1 MKSYLSITSQLRMDG
16 LPAMLFIQT
25 EAETAISH
33 GRPSEVAGCSCV
45 AVQCSRQKLSQHI
58 CSLRHDCSGSVYYLP
73 DDKKASQVMVN
84 QNGLFHQQQPHER
97 NVEDYGERL
106 PNLSSWIRERF
117 CNICSLATV
126 RRRIHVLQ
134 WLPRYQLNHLPSD
147 IIAGVTVTL
156 TAIPQSIAY
165 GILANLQPQDGI
177 YSNLV
182 GCLIYFLFG
191 SVKDVTIAPTSIMA
205 IMIQGVV
212 LQLGYGAA
220 LLTLLAGAITFLF
233 GVLNLGIL
241 VRFISMPVITGFTTA
256 ACLTIGSS
264 QLRSL
269 FGISSPGKSSD
280 FMDAWENVII
290 NIGETRLWDTVLGFS
305 SIGFL
310 VIFRLTKKCG
320 QGSIRIIFKYLSLLR
335 NALIVVIGATLA
347 YVFFVNG
354 VQPFKL
360 TGHVNSGVPPF
371 HLPPFSITNNGTFYS
386 FSDMISTMGTSIIAI
401 PLVSTLEIISIGK
414 AFSKN
419 KIVDATQEMI
429 ALGVCNMAVSF
440 VSPLPVA
447 GSFTRTAINNSS
459 GVKTSLGCA
468 ITSILLLASLAL
480 LADAFYYIPKATL
493 ASVIISAMIFMV
505 DYRGI
510 GEIWRVKKL
519 DMIPLIGTILAS
531 IFLGLDYGIL
541 VGIAINCCFLL
552 YLMAAPKI
560 SMEVIMVEE
569 VSVLVVKP
577 MQDLAFSSA
586 EYLRERIV
594 RAVMESYEAPVELL
608 VMDGTGVNF
617 VDTTVTKNLASVEQ
631 DMHARDLGFSL
642 WNWSQST
649 AGALVRLDRRFLTA
663 LTNEPELA
671 AVVRF
676 WKENH
681 MKEA

>member
-1 MKSYLSITSQLRMDG
+1 MAIQNGMYHQQPVDELSIQ
-16 LPAMLFIQT
+16 
-25 EAETAISH
+25 
-33 GRPSEVAGCSCV
+33 
-45 AVQCSRQKLSQHI
+45 
-58 CSLRHDCSGSVYYLP
+58 
-73 DDKKASQVMVN
+73 
-84 QNGLFHQQQPHER
+84 
-97 NVEDYGERL
+97 DYRERL
-106 PNLSSWIRERF
+106 PNLRIRPRLRTL
-117 CNICSLATV
+117 CSLATV
-126 RRRIHVLQ
+126 RRRIHVLH
-134 WLPRYQLNHLPSD
+134 WLPKYQLNHLPSD

-182 GCLIYFLFG
+182 GCLVYFLFG

-212 LQLGYGAA
+212 LQLGYGTA
-220 LLTLLAGAITFLF
+220 LLTLLAGAITLLF

-264 QLRSL
+264 QLKSL

-280 FMDAWENVII
+280 FIDAWENVIT
-290 NIGETRLWDTVLGFS
+290 NIGETRLWDTLLGFC

-310 VIFRLTKKCG
+310 VVFKLTSNCG
-320 QGSIRIIFKYLSLLR
+320 QGNIRTVFKYLSLLR
-335 NALIVVIGATLA
+335 NALIVVIGASLA
-347 YVFFVNG
+347 YAFYVNG

-360 TGHVNSGVPPF
+360 TGHVDSGVPPF
-371 HLPPFSITNNGTFYS
+371 HIPPFSITNNGTYYS

-414 AFSKN
+414 AFSRD

-429 ALGVCNMAVSF
+429 ALGCCNIAVSF

-468 ITSILLLASLAL
+468 VTSVLLLASLAL

-493 ASVIISAMIFMV
+493 ASVIISAMLFMV

-510 GEIWRVKKL
+510 ADIWRVKKL
-519 DMIPLIGTILAS
+519 DMIPFLGTVIAS

-552 YLMAAPKI
+552 YLMAVPKI
-560 SMEVIMVEE
+560 TMQPLMIDG

-586 EYLRERIV
+586 EYIRERII
-594 RAVMESYEAPVELL
+594 RAVMEAYEAPVELL
-608 VMDGTGVNF
+608 VLDGTGVNF
-617 VDTTVTKNLASVEQ
+617 IDTTVTKNLASVEQ
-631 DMHARDLGFSL
+631 DMRTRDVGFAL
-642 WNWSQST
+642 WNWSRSA
-649 AGALVRLDRRFLTA
+649 AGALVRLDQGFVRTLA
-663 LTNEPELA
+663 NDAELA
-671 AVVRF
+671 EVIRS
-676 WKENH
+676 WKESH
-681 MKEA
+681 KKDA